1 MDKDIIK
8 FMDNVDIREETSK
21 YKDSKGNVLYIP
33 TNALYPTCSYLTL
46 TEEEYQQALFK
57 GQVKKDNYNKVKEK
71 RPVSKDK
78 VTGKEEDKLTIVEK
92 EVEVYQIWVV
102 SNQFGFTHSFRD
114 IDEAVDFVEDIES
127 ELKEVA

>member
-33 TNALYPTCSYLTL
+33 TNALNPTCSYLTL

-127 ELKEVA
+127 ELKEV